1 MPKRLF
7 PVAIVALAT
16 LVLWFATSAT
26 GAASATTHR
35 LADTAASGTAAPD
48 TAAPDTAAPDTTAPD
63 TERVDSLTTP
73 KAVLLGVVEG
83 VTEFLPI
90 SSTGHLLVTQQ
101 IIGVGQ
107 GADEEAADT
116 YVVVIQLGAILA
128 VLGIYRHRFALM
140 LEGVV
145 GRSPEGL
152 SLIRSLLLAFFP
164 AVVIALAFQDPIKER
179 LLAPWPVVAAWV
191 VGGVAILFVSS
202 WRERLTVR
210 HDDIGALPVRVA
222 LGIGLVQSLALWPG
236 TSRSLV
242 TILAAL
248 ALGCSLRV
256 AVEFSFLLGFVTLSA
271 ASAYELL
278 ERGSTLYD
286 AFGWVNPLVGMV
298 AAGISAFVS
307 VRWMVSY
314 LERHPLT
321 IFGWYRIG
329 AGAVTAV
336 LLLTGVI

>member
-1 MPKRLF
+1 MSKRLV
-7 PVAIVALAT
+7 PVALVGLALAIVVT
-16 LVLWFATSAT
+16 V
-26 GAASATTHR
+26 GAA
-35 LADTAASGTAAPD
+35 ADRDPSP
-48 TAAPDTAAPDTTAPD
+48 
-63 TERVDSLTTP
+63 RVDSLTTP
-73 KAVLLGVVEG
+73 KALLLGVVEG
-83 VTEFLPI
+83 VTEFLPV
-90 SSTGHLLVTQQ
+90 SSTGHLLVTQE

-140 LEGVV
+140 LDGIT
-145 GRSPEGL
+145 RRNREGL
-152 SLIRSLLLAFFP
+152 SLIGSLVLAFVP
-164 AVVIALAFQDPIKER
+164 AVVIALVFQDPIKER

-191 VGGVAILFVSS
+191 VGGVAILFVSAWS
-202 WRERLTVR
+202 SRIAVR
-210 HDDIGALPVRVA
+210 HDDIAALPIPVA
-222 LGIGLVQSLALWPG
+222 LGIGLAQSLALWPG

-256 AVEFSFLLGFVTLSA
+256 AVEFAFLLGFVTLSA

-278 ERGSTLYD
+278 ERGGTLYD

-298 AAGISAFVS
+298 AAGVAAFVS
-307 VRWMVSY
+307 VRWMVAY

-329 AGAVTAV
+329 AGALTAT
-336 LLLTGVI
+336 LLLTGAI